1 MRKMKKL
8 ALVDDHHMLR
18 TGLRAFLEQ
27 NSDWRVSHEAATASD
42 AMRLFDESPDDLP
55 EAAII
60 DISLPDM
67 DGIALIR
74 RLHEQSPE
82 TAFVVYSMHV
92 TAGYIRSA
100 LSAGARAYVS
110 KSSPCTDVLS
120 ALEAVMNGTLFLDSV
135 SLAIQLSQYTGDK
148 AGPILQGGAIAAATR
163 RSELTFQEDRVFLLA
178 AKNMTNAE
186 IADELG
192 IRVKTVENYISIIY
206 QKLNVKNRFELLNFA
221 RDSGLA

>member
-1 MRKMKKL
+1 
-8 ALVDDHHMLR
+8 MLR
-18 TGLRAFLEQ
+18 TGLRAYLEQ
-27 NSDWRVSHEAATASD
+27 NSDWRVSSEASSGGEAIKYFSD
-42 AMRLFDESPDDLP
+42 PSGEHP
-55 EAAII
+55 EATIV
-60 DISLPDM
+60 DISLPDI

-74 RLHEQSPE
+74 KLREHSPE

-110 KSSPCTDVLS
+110 KSSPCSDVLS
-120 ALEAVMNGTLFLDSV
+120 ALDAVMNGTLFLDSV

-148 AGPILQGGAIAAATR
+148 SAPILEGGAVAAASR

-186 IADELG
+186 IAQELG
-192 IRVKTVENYISIIY
+192 IRIKTVENYISIIY
-206 QKLNVKNRFELLNFA
+206 QKLNVKNRFDLLNFA
-221 RDSGLA
+221 RDAGLA

>member
-1 MRKMKKL
+1 MKVMKTL
-8 ALVDDHHMLR
+8 VLVDDHHMLR

-27 NSDWRVSHEAATASD
+27 NSDWRVSCEAATAAEAMKMFSD
-42 AMRLFDESPDDLP
+42 APREYPA
-55 EAAII
+55 AAIV

-74 RLHEQSPE
+74 KLRQQSPS

-120 ALEAVMNGTLFLDSV
+120 ALEAVMGGTLFLDSV
-135 SLAIQLSQYTGDK
+135 SLAIQLSQYTGDT
-148 AGPILQGGAIAAATR
+148 AAPILSGDVVAAATR

-186 IADELG
+186 IAVELG
-192 IRVKTVENYISIIY
+192 IRIKTVENYISIIY